1 MIADMFDVFFFDL
14 DGVVYIGGETT
25 PGAAAALD
33 ALRSM
38 GKTIRFLTNNPTTR
52 VRIADRLR
60 GHGVAAEM
68 DEIVTSGS
76 ATAKYLAGE
85 GIARAWVIGESGL
98 HKEVEL
104 AGILSANEA
113 DCEAVVVG
121 WDDAATLATIRKAAG
136 AIRKGARFVA
146 TNIDRTFPS
155 PDGPMMAVG
164 ALVEALRIGSGREPV
179 VVGKPFAP
187 MFREALHS
195 VGVPPQRVVMTGDT
209 PEVDILGA
217 HRAGVTA
224 ILMGDAPIP
233 GEGDFR
239 RPDGRIVSLPDLLDP
254 SKSVVR
260 WTPPSTE

>member
-14 DGVVYIGGETT
+14 DGVIYIGGETT
-25 PGAAAALD
+25 PGAATVLD

-60 GHGVAAEM
+60 GHGIAAEM
-68 DEIVTSGS
+68 DEIVTAGS

-85 GIARAWVIGESGL
+85 GIERAWVIGEQGL

-121 WDDAATLATIRKAAG
+121 WDDAATLSTIRRAAS

-146 TNIDRTFPS
+146 TNIDSTFPS
-155 PDGPMMAVG
+155 PDGPLMAVG
-164 ALVEALRIGSGREPV
+164 ALVEALRVGSGQEPA

-195 VGVPPQRVVMTGDT
+195 VDAPPPRVVLTGDP
-209 PEVDILGA
+209 PEVDIPGA
-217 HRAGVTA
+217 HRAGVPA
-224 ILMGDAPIP
+224 SLMGHDPAPGGGAP
-233 GEGDFR
+233 R
-239 RPDGRIVSLPDLLDP
+239 PPDGPLHP
-254 SKSVVR
+254 SFTR
-260 WTPPSTE
+260 

>member
-14 DGVVYIGGETT
+14 DGVMYIGGEAT
-25 PGAAAALD
+25 PGAAASLD
-33 ALRSM
+33 TLRSM

-60 GHGVAAEM
+60 GHGIAAEM
-68 DEIVTSGS
+68 DEIVTAGS

-85 GIARAWVIGESGL
+85 GVARAWVIGEAGL
-98 HKEVEL
+98 HKEVEQ
-104 AGILSANEA
+104 AGILPAGEEE
-113 DCEAVVVG
+113 CEAVVLG
-121 WDDAATLATIRKAAG
+121 WDDTATLAMIRRAAF

-155 PDGPMMAVG
+155 PEGPVTGIG
-164 ALVEALRIGSGREPV
+164 ALAEALRIGSGKDPV
-179 VVGKPFAP
+179 VVGKPFSP
-187 MFREALHS
+187 MFREALES
-195 VGVPPQRVVMTGDT
+195 LQQPLQRIIMIGDT

-217 HRAGVTA
+217 HRAGITA
-224 ILMGDAPIP
+224 ILMGDAPVP

-239 RPDGRIVSLPDLLDP
+239 RPDGRINILPDLFDP
-254 SKSVVR
+254 GRVVNR